1 MNIIKKGDTA
11 MKRIITLL
19 AVSVLLCLGVN
30 ARLSPAMDII
40 AQRLEIRKCTT
51 PSSVVTFSAE
61 DFDNLFGREFEAVKV
76 RSLPEESA
84 GVLTLSGIAVREG
97 QTVDREN
104 VSRLCFAPSEGFTGT
119 ARVVFESG
127 DATGCCALNVLEKA
141 NFAPQTG
148 SQTVNTQRNI
158 AVYKTFSAADP
169 DNDRMTYEFAA
180 YPRHGSVQLTS
191 GGEVFVYS
199 PADGF
204 VGEDSF
210 SYTASDIY
218 GNKTQEQTVKIKVS
232 RPAADVY
239 FEDMKKHWAH
249 NSAIRMAATG
259 LMTGESDGEG
269 RLVFNPDL
277 DMTRGDFLALSLIMA
292 GHEKD
297 IPFVSET
304 GFADDSLIPAN
315 IRSYAQYAY
324 DKGIISGF
332 DNGDDGV
339 NFESASSITKA
350 EAAVIVDRILGL
362 PEAEGEKPAYKDA
375 AAIPAWAGSAITN
388 LSSCGI
394 INGLPGGEIL
404 PEKTLTR
411 AEGAE
416 MICNVASYIED
427 KAEKEKPKRNL
438 FNLFGLLA

>member
-1 MNIIKKGDTA
+1 
-11 MKRIITLL
+11 MKRIVTLL
-19 AVSVLLCLGVN
+19 AVSVLLCLGAN

-51 PSSVVTFSAE
+51 MSRFVTFSG
-61 DFDNLFGREFEAVKV
+61 DDLDSLFGRDVEAVRV
-76 RSLPEESA
+76 AELPDESA
-84 GVLTLSGIAVREG
+84 GILILSGVAVREG

-104 VSRLCFAPSEGFTGT
+104 VHRLCFAPSDGFTGM

-127 DATGCCALNVLEKA
+127 KTLGYCDISVLEKA
-141 NFAPQTG
+141 NYAPQTG
-148 SQTVNTQRNI
+148 SQTVDTQKNI
-158 AVYKTFSAADP
+158 SVYKTFSAADP
-169 DNDRMTYEFAA
+169 DNDKMTYEFVS
-180 YPRHGSVQLTS
+180 YPKHGSIYLTS

-210 SYTASDIY
+210 SYTASDVY
-218 GNKTQEQTVKIKVS
+218 GNKSSEQTVQIKVS
-232 RPAADVY
+232 KPAADVY
-239 FEDMKKHWAH
+239 FDDMKKHWAH
-249 NSAIRMAATG
+249 NSAIKMAATG
-259 LMTGESDGEG
+259 LMTGESDEEG

-277 DMTRGDFLALSLIMA
+277 EMTRGDFLALSLIMA
-292 GHEKD
+292 GREKD

-324 DKGIISGF
+324 DKGIITGF

-350 EAAVIVDRILGL
+350 EAAVIVDRILDL
-362 PEAEGEKPAYKDA
+362 PESEKDMPAYKDA
-375 AAIPAWAGSAITN
+375 SAVPAWAGSAITN
-388 LSSCGI
+388 LSFCGI
-394 INGLPGGEIL
+394 INGMPGGEIL

-427 KAEKEKPKRNL
+427 KEKKEKPRKNL